1 MTHAPTIFGLTF
13 WILLDFS
20 TNFLIHKSIL
30 FSAGLKNLRFGGNSG
45 AVSYAFALGVPKKED
60 NKKVKAKSRLIGI

>member
-1 MTHAPTIFGLTF
+1 MMTHAPTIFGLTF

-20 TNFLIHKSIL
+20 TNFLMHKGIL

-45 AVSYAFALGVPKKED
+45 AILYAFALGVPKKRII
-60 NKKVKAKSRLIGI
+60 KKLRLKAD